1 MNGVRKYGIVVLQ
14 VFAVAAVLGYC
25 LFRNNQ
31 SSLKA
36 APLLKKQKSMY
47 TYLALGDSYTIGELV
62 PMQENFPHQLVDELK
77 KEHIEVAAPVI
88 IAKTGWTTDELA
100 MAIREHNISETFS
113 FVTLL
118 IGVNNQYRGRDVENY
133 KQEFTELLNGAIA
146 FANNDPNRVF
156 VVSIPDWGVTP
167 FAEGKDRAAVAKA
180 IDEYNAAKKEIT
192 GEKKCHFVEI
202 TESTRKN
209 GTNALFLAEDKL
221 HPSGREYGIW
231 ATKLAPLVRI
241 ALKK

>member
-1 MNGVRKYGIVVLQ
+1 
-14 VFAVAAVLGYC
+14 
-25 LFRNNQ
+25 
-31 SSLKA
+31 
-36 APLLKKQKSMY
+36 MY
-47 TYLALGDSYTIGELV
+47 SYLALGDSYTIGEMV
-62 PMQENFPHQLVDELK
+62 PMSENFPHQLVEELK
-77 KEHIEVAAPVI
+77 KERIEVSDPVI

-146 FANNDPNRVF
+146 FADNDPNRVF

-167 FAEGKDRAAVAKA
+167 FAEGKDRAQVAKE
-180 IDEYNAAKKEIT
+180 IDDYNNAQKEIA
-192 GEKKCHFVEI
+192 ESKKCHYLNI
-202 TESTRKN
+202 TESTRHN
-209 GTNALFLAEDKL
+209 GNNALFLAEDKL
-221 HPSGREYGIW
+221 HPSGKEYSIW
-231 ATKLAPLVRI
+231 AARLAPMVQL